1 MAVSQNKA
9 VDVTRH
15 PVDSHAMTKAGRPS
29 VRPSPLML
37 MVLVLLAE
45 APMHPY
51 EMQRLMQW
59 RGKDQVVRVQRGSL
73 YPAVERL
80 VKAGLI
86 EPLETAR
93 DGRRPERTVYQ
104 LTEEGRETAETWLVT
119 MIRTV
124 RNEYPDFPAALSFLP
139 MLSADDARAQLT
151 ARLLSLGREI
161 AAMQSVAADL
171 REKYDLP
178 RLFTIEDDYRLAML
192 RGRACLGVRDRRRP
206 GQRRTLLGRADDPG
220 LGRGSAARDGLVP
233 RDPADARGRCRS
245 TSRERSCP
253 GRLRRG
259 SRSALLSATFRSAT
273 QRAGGVL
280 RTHHRPGAGQMPCA
294 APRQR

>member
-1 MAVSQNKA
+1 
-9 VDVTRH
+9 
-15 PVDSHAMTKAGRPS
+15 MTKAGRPS

-80 VKAGLI
+80 VNAGLI

-139 MLSADDARAQLT
+139 MLSAGDARAQLT
-151 ARLLSLGREI
+151 ARLLSLGSEI

-178 RLFTIEDDYRLAML
+178 RLFTVEDDYRLAML
-192 RGRACLGVRDRRRP
+192 QAEHAWVSTIVEELATGDLYWDAQTIRDWAEGLQRGMGSFPGIPRVPGGDAGPPPGKGV
-206 GQRRTLLGRADDPG
+206 
-220 LGRGSAARDGLVP
+220 ARDASDAD
-233 RDPADARGRCRS
+233 RDPPS
-245 TSRERSCP
+245 
-253 GRLRRG
+253 
-259 SRSALLSATFRSAT
+259 
-273 QRAGGVL
+273 
-280 RTHHRPGAGQMPCA
+280 
-294 APRQR
+294 

>member
-1 MAVSQNKA
+1 M
-9 VDVTRH
+9 
-15 PVDSHAMTKAGRPS
+15 
-29 VRPSPLML
+29 RPSPLML

-80 VKAGLI
+80 ANAGLI

-139 MLSADDARAQLT
+139 MLSAGDARAQLT

-171 REKYDLP
+171 RREVRPAAAFHGGGRLP
-178 RLFTIEDDYRLAML
+178 AGDAAGRTRVGGEGR
-192 RGRACLGVRDRRRP
+192 RGAGHRQSVLGP
-206 GQRRTLLGRADDPG
+206 ADDPR

-233 RDPADARGRCRS
+233 RHPRMSAASPDHPGTEVPGTPPTRIAIRLPEAR
-245 TSRERSCP
+245 P
-253 GRLRRG
+253 
-259 SRSALLSATFRSAT
+259 F
-273 QRAGGVL
+273 
-280 RTHHRPGAGQMPCA
+280 
-294 APRQR
+294 